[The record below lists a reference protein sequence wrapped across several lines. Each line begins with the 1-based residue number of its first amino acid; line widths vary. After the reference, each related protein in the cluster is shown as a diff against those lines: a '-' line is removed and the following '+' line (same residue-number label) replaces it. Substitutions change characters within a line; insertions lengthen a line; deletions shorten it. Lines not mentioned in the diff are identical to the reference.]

1 VERDGEL
8 RRDIALVPVRAFAVG
23 ALAGLVGGGFRIA
36 VSLAEEVQER
46 ARLLPLPG
54 VVSIA
59 LGAAMVAAAVFL
71 VRRFAPEAGG
81 SGVQEIEGALEGV
94 RPVRWRRVL
103 PVKFLGGVLG
113 LGSGLALGREGP
125 TIQMG
130 GALGRLVADL
140 LRLDAAQTHVLLAA
154 GAGAGLAAAFN
165 APLSGALFVIEEMR
179 PHFRYGVLSVQGV
192 LIACATADAVVRLML
207 GGNPVLP
214 MPNFAMP
221 TVGALWLFL
230 AFGALVG
237 GLGRLFNAL
246 LLAGLDLFAAIP
258 DRARVVAAAVVG
270 GAAGL
275 LLALRPHLVGGG
287 YATIDAAATGA
298 IPEAGLLA
306 LVAARLASTVASY
319 ATGAPGGI
327 FAPMVALGALLG
339 LWFGHGC
346 HAAWPAAIPEP
357 GVFAIA
363 GMGALF
369 AATVRAPLTGIALA
383 AELTGE
389 FALILPLTVS
399 AVGAT
404 LMAHALGGRP
414 IYGVLLERALA
425 REGPRPGG

>member
-1 VERDGEL
+1 MEQGRER
-8 RRDIALVPVRAFAVG
+8 RRDVALVPARALAVG
-23 ALAGLVGGGFRIA
+23 ALTGLVGGAFRIA
-36 VSLAEEVQER
+36 VSLAGDVHER
-46 ARLLPLPG
+46 ARSLPLPPAL
-54 VVSIA
+54 VSIA
-59 LGAAMVAAAVFL
+59 LGAAMVATAVFL

-81 SGVQEIEGALEGV
+81 SGVQEVEGALEGV

-103 PVKFLGGVLG
+103 PVKFAGGALG

-140 LRLDAAQTHVLLAA
+140 LRLDAAQTHVLVAS

-179 PHFRYGVLSVQGV
+179 PHFQYGVLSVQGV
-192 LIACATADAVVRLML
+192 LIACATADAVVRVML

-214 MPNFAMP
+214 LPDFTMPSL
-221 TVGALWLFL
+221 GALGLFL

-237 GLGRLFNAL
+237 ALGRLFNAL

-258 DRARVVAAAVVG
+258 DRARVAAAGLVG
-270 GAAGL
+270 GATGL
-275 LLALRPHLVGGG
+275 LLWLRPHVVGGG
-287 YATIDAAATGA
+287 YATIDAATAGA
-298 IPEAGLLA
+298 IPAAGLLA
-306 LVAARLASTVASY
+306 LVAARLAATATSY

-327 FAPMVALGALLG
+327 FAPMVAIGALLG
-339 LWFGHGC
+339 LWFGHAC
-346 HAAWPAAIPEP
+346 HAAWPDAVADP
-357 GVFAIA
+357 GVFAVA

-399 AVGAT
+399 AIGAT
-404 LMAHALGGRP
+404 LMAHALGGQP
-414 IYGVLLERALA
+414 IYSVLLDRTLA
-425 REGPRPGG
+425 RTPRPTA